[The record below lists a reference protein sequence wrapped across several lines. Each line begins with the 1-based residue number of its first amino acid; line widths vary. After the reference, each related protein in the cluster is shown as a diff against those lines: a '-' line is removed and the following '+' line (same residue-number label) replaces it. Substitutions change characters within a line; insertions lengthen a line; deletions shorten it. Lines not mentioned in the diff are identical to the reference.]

1 MSEDNAS
8 AFAVHENLDT
18 AYTNLA
24 ALVRYFQNRNFIGRI
39 HVVLDEYEADVM
51 LDGKNPPLVREIDH
65 AKQRTGESEE
75 ALRRLF
81 VRASEPGGL
90 INVYESRASERVQ
103 PLPPGMPERLAPP
116 KLVQPS
122 PDQPEILTVAGELI
136 AGVERAAISLGVDF
150 DGAFDQA
157 RIALADDYG
166 FFDPTIDDFVYKNG
180 LVSLK
185 SNPATNVVVSGVTE
199 CLRRT
204 VNTIAKGLKERSIR
218 ERVALELALLVRRR
232 KSMLEK
238 FNLSKQL
245 DRIAGTRVL

>member
-1 MSEDNAS
+1 MSEENA
-8 AFAVHENLDT
+8 AHFAVHENLDT

-24 ALVRYFQNRNFIGRI
+24 ALVRYFQNRNFTGRI
-39 HVVLDEYEADVM
+39 HVVMDEYEADVM
-51 LDGKNPPLVREIDH
+51 LSGKTPPLVRETDH

-75 ALRRLF
+75 DLRRLF

-90 INVYESRASERVQ
+90 ISVYESRVSEPGQPMALRV
-103 PLPPGMPERLAPP
+103 PGVAPP
-116 KLVQPS
+116 TPLVQPNT
-122 PDQPEILTVAGELI
+122 DRPEILTVAGELI
-136 AGVERAAISLGVDF
+136 AGVERAALALGVNF
-150 DGAFDQA
+150 DRAFDQA
-157 RIALADDYG
+157 RIGLADDYG
-166 FFDPTIDDFVYKNG
+166 FFDPTVDDFVYKNG
-180 LVSLK
+180 LVNLK
-185 SNPATNVVVSGVTE
+185 SNPATNVIVSGVTE

-204 VNTIAKGLKERSIR
+204 VNTIAKGPKERTIR

>member
-1 MSEDNAS
+1 MSEDNA
-8 AFAVHENLDT
+8 AQFAVHENLDT

-51 LDGKNPPLVREIDH
+51 LSGKNPPLVRETDH

-90 INVYESRASERVQ
+90 ISVYESRVSEPGQ
-103 PLPPGMPERLAPP
+103 TKPLGVPGATPPTP
-116 KLVQPS
+116 LVQPK

-136 AGVERAAISLGVDF
+136 AGVERAAVSLGVDF
-150 DGAFDQA
+150 NRAFDQA

-166 FFDPTIDDFVYKNG
+166 FFDPTVDDFVYKNG
-180 LVSLK
+180 VVNLK

-204 VNTIAKGLKERSIR
+204 VNTIAKGPKERTIR
-218 ERVALELALLVRRR
+218 ERIALELALLVRRR